1 MSSYSLY
8 WGSIICTGDQDVKM
22 LYIGFSRY
30 SVDECVQKM
39 RKVWAMI
46 FDFLRTGD
54 FENRGVKM
62 VYISKTSYV
71 IFVL

>member
-1 MSSYSLY
+1 MLKTLVKKN
-8 WGSIICTGDQDVKM
+8 CTGDQDVKM

-54 FENRGVKM
+54 L
-62 VYISKTSYV
+62 KTE
-71 IFVL
+71 VLRWCT